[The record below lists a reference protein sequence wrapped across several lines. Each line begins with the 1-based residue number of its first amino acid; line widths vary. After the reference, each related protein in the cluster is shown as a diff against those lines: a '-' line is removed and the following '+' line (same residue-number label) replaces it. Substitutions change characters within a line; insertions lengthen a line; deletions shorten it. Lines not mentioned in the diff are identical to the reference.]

1 MQFQRSRKPSPAL
14 DISPLI
20 DVVLQLLVFFMLSST
35 FLVPKIGVALPKAGP
50 GESVERRQTV
60 VVTAAADGTVYVDG
74 RAVAEADLVTALT
87 AALQASERRVVTFR
101 GDGRVPYARVVRLID
116 AARTAGA
123 QSFDMAHLPA
133 EPSRERP

>member
-1 MQFQRSRKPSPAL
+1 VQFQRSRKPSPAL

-35 FLVPKIGVALPKAGP
+35 FLVPKIGVALPEAGA
-50 GESVERRQTV
+50 GEPIERRQTV

-74 RAVAEADLVTALT
+74 RAVADRDLIATLT
-87 AALQASERRVVTFR
+87 AALQTSRQRVVTFR

-123 QSFDMAHLPA
+123 RSFDMAHLPA
-133 EPSRERP
+133 ERSHERP